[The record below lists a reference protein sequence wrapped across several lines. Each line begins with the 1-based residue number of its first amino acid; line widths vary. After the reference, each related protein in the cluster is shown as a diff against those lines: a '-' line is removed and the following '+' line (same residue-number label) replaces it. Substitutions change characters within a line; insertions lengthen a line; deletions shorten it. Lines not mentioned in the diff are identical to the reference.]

1 MVKANCQRFWQREQ
15 MATDVNI
22 TSKSSDTVD
31 LIGLNNIHADVTL
44 NLPQPFKT
52 EGVNTYDIKPLT
64 TNSNATI
71 ELKPLSADLKIEP
84 LSADLKIE
92 PLSADLKIEPLKTDS
107 NITLDLKPVVLDLC
121 LTANIGKVPNLCI
134 RQPYR
139 HRFGFTLFGVEVW
152 GLSLSGEQETVV
164 DELSPRPQIAAT
176 GNTVWPPAKPA
187 AAATVEPQAAGGG
200 LRIRLGS

>member
-1 MVKANCQRFWQREQ
+1 
-15 MATDVNI
+15 MADVNVI
-22 TSKSSDTVD
+22 STSHDTVD
-31 LIGLNNIHADVTL
+31 LIGLNDITADVTL

-92 PLSADLKIEPLKTDS
+92 PLKTDS
-107 NITLDLKPVVLDLC
+107 DITLDLKPVVLDLC
-121 LTANIGKVPNLCI
+121 LTANIGKVPNVCI

-139 HRFGFTLFGVEVW
+139 HRFGFTLFGIELW
-152 GLSLSGEQETVV
+152 GFSLSGEQETVF
-164 DELSPRPQIAAT
+164 DELRPRPQIAAT
-176 GNTVWPPAKPA
+176 GSAVWPPAKPA
-187 AAATVEPQAAGGG
+187 AAATVEPQTAGGG
-200 LRIRLGS
+200 LRIRLGP

>member
-1 MVKANCQRFWQREQ
+1 MAN
-15 MATDVNI
+15 VNI

-31 LIGLNNIHADVTL
+31 LIGLNNIQADVTL
-44 NLPQPFKT
+44 NLPQPLKT

-84 LSADLKIE
+84 LR
-92 PLSADLKIEPLKTDS
+92 TDS
-107 NITLDLKPVVLDLC
+107 SVALDLKPVVLDLC
-121 LTANIGKVPNLCI
+121 LTTNIGKVPNLCI

-152 GLSLSGEQETVV
+152 GFSLSGEQETVV

-176 GNTVWPPAKPA
+176 GSAVWPPAKPT

>member
-1 MVKANCQRFWQREQ
+1 MVKATCQRFQRGEH
-15 MATDVNI
+15 MADVNI
-22 TSKSSDTVD
+22 TSTSSDTVD
-31 LIGLNNIHADVTL
+31 LIGLNNIQADLTL

-64 TNSNATI
+64 TDSNATI
-71 ELKPLSADLKIEP
+71 ELKP

-121 LTANIGKVPNLCI
+121 LTTNIGKVPNLCI

-139 HRFGFTLFGVEVW
+139 HRFGLTLFGVEVW
-152 GLSLSGEQETVV
+152 GFSLSGEQETVI

-176 GNTVWPPAKPA
+176 GNAVWPPAKPA
-187 AAATVEPQAAGGG
+187 AAATAEPQAAGRG
-200 LRIRLGS
+200 LRIRLGP